1 MTTVA
6 TISASAPSGAA
17 GFTGP
22 ARSSETSDQF
32 AIELGKS
39 TQQVRERGNSA
50 ESGPNPPQG
59 AADSAASTP
68 VENTTGNEVASGT
81 GATQQGEQVEP
92 QQLLENV
99 VAGLDNGEH
108 TDLDIDQSLDPQYLV
123 STPIVAI
130 APSIILP
137 SDSLVAVE
145 ESATAVAP
153 VPALPKAV
161 VSSPVTLTA
170 GMTSDVLPTDSVEPT
185 ATIPVATLATAPELG
200 VSQTAAPAPP
210 LSPDISTPVT
220 IAPGSVTPINVSPD
234 ISTPVTI
241 APVTLTPN
249 NLTPN
254 NLTPEI
260 LTPETLTPVT
270 VTPGNL
276 SAPTA
281 GAVSPAAQLQPSI
294 TAPVDSESQIQPTA
308 TRTSPAVDGAPV
320 GTTANAESSAP
331 GATVQVV
338 ANQGGDSQQSS
349 EPSGSGVSQPEE
361 SAVVGREP
369 DQLSDELAKV
379 ESGATGRMQVA
390 DAAQGVDPRVTT
402 AGTNPVATTAPTPV
416 AFESNSPVTGSEPK
430 APAPAST
437 PIPVSTQMS
446 AHLSAFRGLA
456 DGTYETTIRL
466 NPEELG
472 QVSVRIQVNGGTVS
486 IHAFG
491 ASDIAVQAL
500 REAMPDLRQ
509 DLLRSGLDLVDSQ
522 VDQGS
527 ASFGNDREAASGRPL
542 DTDKTDGSAENRIGR
557 PTGADVDAINDM
569 NRSEGGLLDVR
580 V

>member
-32 AIELGKS
+32 AIELGKT

-59 AADSAASTP
+59 AADKPSPAS
-68 VENTTGNEVASGT
+68 VENPKGNEVASGT
-81 GATQQGEQVEP
+81 DAAQQGEEVEP
-92 QQLLENV
+92 QQLLEAV
-99 VAGLDNGEH
+99 EVGLDGGDH
-108 TDLDIDQSLDPQYLV
+108 SDLDIDQSLDQQSLV

-130 APSIILP
+130 APAIILP

-153 VPALPKAV
+153 VPVLPKAV
-161 VSSPVTLTA
+161 VSSPVTLAA

-210 LSPDISTPVT
+210 VSPDNLTPVT
-220 IAPGSVTPINVSPD
+220 VTPVTVTPGTVSPGTVTPGTVTPD

-249 NLTPN
+249 NLTP
-254 NLTPEI
+254 
-260 LTPETLTPVT
+260 VT

-276 SAPTA
+276 SAPPSEV
-281 GAVSPAAQLQPSI
+281 VSPAAQLPPSI
-294 TAPVDSESQIQPTA
+294 TAPVDSESQIPPTA
-308 TRTSPAVDGAPV
+308 TRTSPVGEGAPV
-320 GTTANAESSAP
+320 GTPASAASSAP

-416 AFESNSPVTGSEPK
+416 AFESNSPVTVSEPK

-472 QVSVRIQVNGGTVS
+472 QVSVRIQVNGGSVS

-527 ASFGNDREAASGRPL
+527 ASFGNDREAASDRPL

-557 PTGADVDAINDM
+557 PTGADVDAISDM

>member
-32 AIELGKS
+32 AIELGKT
-39 TQQVRERGNSA
+39 TQQVRERGNTA
-50 ESGPNPPQG
+50 EPRPNPPKG
-59 AADSAASTP
+59 SADNAASTP
-68 VENTTGNEVASGT
+68 VENATGNEVASGT
-81 GATQQGEQVEP
+81 EATQQGEQVEP
-92 QQLLENV
+92 QQLLDSV
-99 VAGLDNGEH
+99 IAGLDNGES
-108 TDLDIDQSLDPQYLV
+108 TDLNHDQSTDLQSLV

-130 APSIILP
+130 APLMVLP
-137 SDSLVAVE
+137 AEQLVAMDE
-145 ESATAVAP
+145 TATAVAP
-153 VPALPKAV
+153 VPVLPKAV

-170 GMTSDVLPTDSVEPT
+170 GVNSDVLPTDSADPLT
-185 ATIPVATLATAPELG
+185 TTPVATLGAATELSA
-200 VSQTAAPAPP
+200 SQTATPAP
-210 LSPDISTPVT
+210 LVSPDNLTSDSITPM
-220 IAPGSVTPINVSPD
+220 SVTPVPVTPLNVSPE

-249 NLTPN
+249 NLTP
-254 NLTPEI
+254 EI
-260 LTPETLTPVT
+260 LTPGTLTPVT

-276 SAPTA
+276 SAPPSEV
-281 GAVSPAAQLQPSI
+281 VSPTAQLQPSI
-294 TAPVDSESQIQPTA
+294 VTPVATPVESASPLQPTA
-308 TRTSPAVDGAPV
+308 TRTSPVGEGAPV
-320 GTTANAESSAP
+320 GTSAGAESSAP

-338 ANQGGDSQQSS
+338 ANQGGDSQQSP
-349 EPSGSGVSQPEE
+349 EPSGSGGSEPVE
-361 SAVVGREP
+361 SAVVDRDP

-402 AGTNPVATTAPTPV
+402 AGSNPVATTAPTPV
-416 AFESNSPVTGSEPK
+416 AFESNSPVTVVEPK
-430 APAPAST
+430 APT

-527 ASFGNDREAASGRPL
+527 ASFGNEREAASGRPL
-542 DTDKTDGSAENRIGR
+542 DTDKTDVSAENLISR
-557 PTGADVDAINDM
+557 PTGADVDAISDM
-569 NRSEGGLLDVR
+569 NRSEGGLVDVR

>member
-99 VAGLDNGEH
+99 VAGLDNGEP
-108 TDLDIDQSLDPQYLV
+108 TDLDLDQSLDQHSLL

-542 DTDKTDGSAENRIGR
+542 DTDKTDGSAENRLVR
-557 PTGADVDAINDM
+557 PTGADVDAISDM

>member
-99 VAGLDNGEH
+99 VAGLDNGEP
-108 TDLDIDQSLDPQYLV
+108 TDLDLDQSLDQHSLL

-161 VSSPVTLTA
+161 VSSPVTLAA

-281 GAVSPAAQLQPSI
+281 GAVSPAAQVQPSI
-294 TAPVDSESQIQPTA
+294 VTPVDSESQIQPTA

-527 ASFGNDREAASGRPL
+527 ASFGNDREAASGRSL

>member
-99 VAGLDNGEH
+99 VAGLDNGEP
-108 TDLDIDQSLDPQYLV
+108 TDLDLDQSLDQHSLL

>member
-32 AIELGKS
+32 AIELGKT
-39 TQQVRERGNSA
+39 TQQVRERGNTA
-50 ESGPNPPQG
+50 EPRPNPPKG
-59 AADSAASTP
+59 SADNAASTP
-68 VENTTGNEVASGT
+68 VENATGNEVASGT
-81 GATQQGEQVEP
+81 EATQQGEQVEP
-92 QQLLENV
+92 QQLLDSV
-99 VAGLDNGEH
+99 IAGLDNGES
-108 TDLDIDQSLDPQYLV
+108 TDLNHDQSTDLQSLV

-130 APSIILP
+130 APLMVLP
-137 SDSLVAVE
+137 AEQLVAMDE
-145 ESATAVAP
+145 TAAAVAP
-153 VPALPKAV
+153 VPVLPKAV
-161 VSSPVTLTA
+161 VSSPVTLA
-170 GMTSDVLPTDSVEPT
+170 AAVNADVLPIDSVDPL
-185 ATIPVATLATAPELG
+185 ATTPVATLGVATELSA
-200 VSQTAAPAPP
+200 SQTATPAP
-210 LSPDISTPVT
+210 LVSPDNLTSDSITPM
-220 IAPGSVTPINVSPD
+220 SVTPVPVTPLNVSPE

-249 NLTPN
+249 NLTP
-254 NLTPEI
+254 EI
-260 LTPETLTPVT
+260 LTPGTLTPVT

-276 SAPTA
+276 SAPPSEV
-281 GAVSPAAQLQPSI
+281 VSPTAQLQPSI
-294 TAPVDSESQIQPTA
+294 VTPVATPVESASPLQPTA
-308 TRTSPAVDGAPV
+308 TRTSPVGEGAPV
-320 GTTANAESSAP
+320 GTPASAASSAP

-338 ANQGGDSQQSS
+338 ANQGGDSQQSP
-349 EPSGSGVSQPEE
+349 EPSGSGGSEPVE
-361 SAVVGREP
+361 SSVVDRDP

-402 AGTNPVATTAPTPV
+402 AGSNPVATTAPTPV
-416 AFESNSPVTGSEPK
+416 AFESNSPVTVVEPK
-430 APAPAST
+430 APT

-527 ASFGNDREAASGRPL
+527 ASFGNEREAASGRPL
-542 DTDKTDGSAENRIGR
+542 DTDKTDVSAENLISR
-557 PTGADVDAINDM
+557 PTGADVDAISDM
-569 NRSEGGLLDVR
+569 NRSEGGLVDVR